1 MEGMQ
6 RIHCTLNPVAGR
18 ETSNNARNKMWAIV
32 LGIWKSLPLHQ
43 EGKIMQGNYKYEL
56 HSLLSD
62 LFSGYEKALSIFQSS
77 VKPHENL

>member
-32 LGIWKSLPLHQ
+32 LGIWKSLPLQQ
-43 EGKIMQGNYKYEL
+43 EGKIMQGNYKYEFYL
-56 HSLLSD
+56 IYSQVMKKH
-62 LFSGYEKALSIFQSS
+62 
-77 VKPHENL
+77 